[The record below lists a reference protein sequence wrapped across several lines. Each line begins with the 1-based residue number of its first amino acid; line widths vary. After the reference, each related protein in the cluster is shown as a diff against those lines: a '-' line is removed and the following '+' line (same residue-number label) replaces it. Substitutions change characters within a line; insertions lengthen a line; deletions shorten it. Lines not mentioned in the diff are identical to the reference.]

1 MSTVSIIVPCYN
13 EQNTICLLLDAL
25 YGQDYPRSEIGV
37 IISDGLSTDRTRE
50 EIVSFQ
56 ASHPDL
62 SVQIIDNLDRTIPTG
77 LNRAIEVAQ
86 GDIIVRLDAHS
97 IPRPDYVSRIVKA
110 LESSLGDNVGGIWE
124 IQPGGNGWQAK
135 SISKAA
141 AHVLGVG
148 DALYRYTNHAQI
160 VDTVPFGAFYRTL
173 IDQIGPYDEALLTNE
188 DYEFNTRLRK
198 AGGTIWLDPSISSI
212 YFARSTYKEL
222 ADQYWRYGY
231 WKTQM
236 LRRYPDTI
244 KWRQALPPLF
254 ILSLAALLI
263 LAVWFPIAM
272 WLLLAELLIYT
283 LVLLSVG
290 IQLSIKHRELA
301 LLIGVPLAIITMH
314 LSWGSAF
321 LWGMLKKHD

>member
-25 YGQDYPRSEIGV
+25 YAQDYPRSQIGV
-37 IISDGLSTDRTRE
+37 IVADGLSTDRTRE

-62 SVQIIDNLDRTIPTG
+62 SVLVIDNLDRTIPTG
-77 LNRAIEVAQ
+77 LNRAIEASQ

-110 LESSLGDNVGGIWE
+110 LESGLGDNVGGIWE
-124 IQPGGNGWQAK
+124 IQPGGNGWQAR

-148 DALYRYTNHAQI
+148 DALYRYTDHAQI
-160 VDTVPFGAFYRTL
+160 VDTVPFGAFYRSL
-173 IDQIGPYDEALLTNE
+173 IEQIGPYDEALLTNE

-198 AGGTIWLDPSISSI
+198 AGMTIWLDPLIRSI
-212 YFARSTYKEL
+212 YFARSTYREL
-222 ADQYWRYGY
+222 ANQYWRYGF
-231 WKTQM
+231 WKAQM
-236 LRRYPDTI
+236 LRGYPDTI

-263 LAVWFPIAM
+263 LAVWFPIAI
-272 WLLLAELLIYT
+272 WILLAEVMIYT
-283 LVLLSVG
+283 LVLLTVG
-290 IQLSIKHRELA
+290 IQVSIKHRDPA
-301 LLIGVPLAIITMH
+301 LLMGVPLAIVTMH
-314 LSWGSAF
+314 FSWGSAF
-321 LWGMLKKHD
+321 LWGMFKKA

>member
-1 MSTVSIIVPCYN
+1 V
-13 EQNTICLLLDAL
+13 L
-25 YGQDYPRSEIGV
+25 
-37 IISDGLSTDRTRE
+37 
-50 EIVSFQ
+50 
-56 ASHPDL
+56 
-62 SVQIIDNLDRTIPTG
+62 IIDNLDRTIPTG
-77 LNRAIEVAQ
+77 LNRAIEAAQ

-110 LESSLGDNVGGIWE
+110 LENGLGDNVGGIWE
-124 IQPGGNGWQAK
+124 IQPGGKGMQAR

-160 VDTVPFGAFYRTL
+160 VDTVPFGAFYRSL

-198 AGGTIWLDPSISSI
+198 AGGTIWLDPSIRSI
-212 YFARSTYKEL
+212 YFARSTYREL
-222 ADQYWRYGY
+222 ANQYWRYGY

-263 LAVWFPIAM
+263 LAVWFPIAI
-272 WLLLAELLIYT
+272 WILLAEVMIYT
-283 LVLLSVG
+283 LILLMVG
-290 IQLSIKHRELA
+290 IQLSIKHRDPA
-301 LLIGVPLAIITMH
+301 LLMGVPLAIVTMH
-314 LSWGSAF
+314 FSWGSAF
-321 LWGMLKKHD
+321 LWGMFKKA

>member
-25 YGQDYPRSEIGV
+25 YAQDYTRSEIGV
-37 IISDGLSTDRTRE
+37 IIADGLSTDRTRE

-62 SVQIIDNLDRTIPTG
+62 YVLIIDNLDRTIPTG
-77 LNRAIEVAQ
+77 LNRAIEAAQ

-110 LESSLGDNVGGIWE
+110 LESGLGDNVGGIWE
-124 IQPGGNGWQAK
+124 IQPGGKGMQAR

-148 DALYRYTNHAQI
+148 DARYRYTDHAQI
-160 VDTVPFGAFYRTL
+160 VDTVPFGAFYRSLT
-173 IDQIGPYDEALLTNE
+173 DQIGPYDEALLTNE

-198 AGGTIWLDPSISSI
+198 AGGTIWLDPSIRSI
-212 YFARSTYKEL
+212 YFARSTYREL
-222 ADQYWRYGY
+222 ANQYWRYGF
-231 WKTQM
+231 WKAQM
-236 LRRYPDTI
+236 LRGYPDTI

-263 LAVWFPIAM
+263 LAVWFPIAI
-272 WLLLAELLIYT
+272 WILLAEVMIYT
-283 LVLLSVG
+283 LVLLTVG
-290 IQLSIKHRELA
+290 IQLSIKHRDPA
-301 LLIGVPLAIITMH
+301 LLMGVPLAIITMH
-314 LSWGSAF
+314 FSWGSAF
-321 LWGMLKKHD
+321 LWGMFKKA